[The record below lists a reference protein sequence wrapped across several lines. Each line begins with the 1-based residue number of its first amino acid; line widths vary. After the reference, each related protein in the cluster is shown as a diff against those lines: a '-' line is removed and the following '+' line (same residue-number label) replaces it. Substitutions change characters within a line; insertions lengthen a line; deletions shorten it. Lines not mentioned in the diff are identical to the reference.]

1 MKSKDYGMDHN
12 TSVKRLK
19 ACIFLFC
26 ILIII
31 SIIPENALA
40 SKRKSLPAETVK
52 CNKVLIIPLDS
63 RNQTYSYTKRI
74 VRIYGYQ
81 PVMPPR
87 RMMGN
92 ISEYEDAFKKQ
103 WNIWLW
109 LNHNLD
115 GNCGI
120 LILSVDSLVYGGLLE
135 SRTSPIDMQQA
146 MNNVKLVKII
156 KKKYPSLKILAFTS
170 IPRKEAQRRE
180 RNLAVNLELLSF
192 VKEGTI
198 DFLSIS
204 GDDVTDI
211 EKQVAEIARLK
222 EFISSNRVGDRVL
235 ISDVDRIRLG
245 IDESAMVIFTRY
257 MNRMK
262 KTKPKVYVEYRDI
275 TAARVDIDRYS
286 ATPIMSLAID
296 MIDAIGGETVYDKSK
311 ADLVLAV
318 NHPSSKFSD
327 ENFISR
333 IVDLIGKKPVTIG
346 DLSNRDEKANF
357 FRKLYEAGIFP
368 QLAGYA
374 TWGMGTNTLGTS
386 LCMGCSYLSI
396 ETGSTLAQFLSF
408 LYERM
413 LADYIYLNNI
423 HLSLA
428 RKTGIPAYSLKRMSE
443 QEEETAVNITM
454 DEITANLKELG
465 IRCSEVMLKNKGENR
480 KKSDVRFI
488 PLSPEE
494 SSFELQEGRIVEFE
508 VNLGQAGKEN
518 FPWQRE
524 KEFKVVAGPV
534 SFPFH
539 RLFEVNIPVN
549 VEFIDKLNREN

>member
-1 MKSKDYGMDHN
+1 MFYFILFLP
-12 TSVKRLK
+12 VVL
-19 ACIFLFC
+19 IF
-26 ILIII
+26 
-31 SIIPENALA
+31 
-40 SKRKSLPAETVK
+40 SLPVSASGEKANSKKTIH
-52 CNKVLIIPLDS
+52 CNKVLIIPLDA

-74 VRIYGYQ
+74 VRIYGYE
-81 PVMPPR
+81 PLMPPR

-135 SRTSPIDMQQA
+135 SRNSPVDTQKA
-146 MNNVKLVKII
+146 LNNVRLIKII
-156 KKKYPSLKILAFTS
+156 RKKYPSLRILAFTS
-170 IPRKEAQRRE
+170 IPRKEAQKRE

-211 EKQVAEIARLK
+211 EKQVAEIAELK
-222 EFISSNRVGDRVL
+222 EIIKKNGITDRVL

-245 IDESAMVIFTRY
+245 IDESAMVIFSRF
-257 MNRMK
+257 MNSRK
-262 KTKPKVYVEYRDI
+262 KAKPKVYVEYRDI

-296 MIDAIGGETVYDKSK
+296 MIDAVGAETVYDKNR

-318 NHPSSKFSD
+318 NHPSKKYSD
-327 ENFISR
+327 EDFVSR
-333 IVDLIGKKPVTIG
+333 IVNLIEKKPVTLG
-346 DLSNRDEKANF
+346 DLSNRDEKADF
-357 FRKLYEAGIFP
+357 FRKLYETGIFP

-396 ETGSTLAQFLSF
+396 KDETSFEQFLSF

-428 RKTGIPAYSLKRMSE
+428 RKTGIPAYSLKRMPDD
-443 QEEETAVNITM
+443 EEETAIVETT
-454 DEITANLKELG
+454 DEIVSNLKELG
-465 IRCSEVMLKNKGENR
+465 ISCSETAAGNKNRGMNEG
-480 KKSDVRFI
+480 DIRFI

-494 SSFELQEGRIVEFE
+494 TSRNISLSRLLEFE
-508 VNLGQAGKEN
+508 VTPGKDGMEN
-518 FPWQRE
+518 PLNRRIGA
-524 KEFKVVAGPV
+524 FKVTAGPV

-549 VEFIDKLNREN
+549 VEFIDKSNREN

>member
-1 MKSKDYGMDHN
+1 M
-12 TSVKRLK
+12 
-19 ACIFLFC
+19 F
-26 ILIII
+26 
-31 SIIPENALA
+31 SIILFLPVVLVFSHPA
-40 SKRKSLPAETVK
+40 SASGEKDNSKKKIHCNTVI
-52 CNKVLIIPLDS
+52 IIPLDS

-74 VRIYGYQ
+74 VRIYGYE
-81 PVMPPR
+81 PLMPPR
-87 RMMGN
+87 KMMGN

-103 WNIWLW
+103 WNIWFW

-115 GNCGI
+115 GKCEI

-135 SRTSPIDMQQA
+135 SRNSPIDKQRA
-146 MNNVKLVKII
+146 LNNVRLIEII

-180 RNLAVNLELLSF
+180 RNLAVNMELLGF
-192 VKEGTI
+192 VKDGII

-211 EKQVAEIARLK
+211 EKQVAEIACLK
-222 EFISSNRVGDRVL
+222 DIIRKDGTGERIL
-235 ISDVDRIRLG
+235 ISDVDRIKLG
-245 IDESAMVIFTRY
+245 VDESAMVIFTRFI
-257 MNRMK
+257 NSRK

-275 TAARVDIDRYS
+275 TAARVDIDHYS

-296 MIDAIGGETVYDKSK
+296 MIDAVGGETVYNREK

-318 NHPSSKFSD
+318 NHPSSKYSD

-333 IVDLIGKKPVTIG
+333 IVNLIAKKPVTIG

-357 FRKLYEAGIFP
+357 FRKLYETGIFP

-396 ETGSTLAQFLSF
+396 KDETSFKQFLSF

-428 RKTGIPAYSLKRMSE
+428 GKTGIPAYSLKRMSE
-443 QEEETAVNITM
+443 REEETVVNITT
-454 DEITANLKELG
+454 DEIVSNLRELG
-465 IRCSEVMLKNKGENR
+465 IHCCKIMQEDQGKKGKNREIN
-480 KKSDVRFI
+480 FI

-494 SSFELQEGRIVEFE
+494 SSYMMPVGRLLEFE
-508 VNLGQAGKEN
+508 VNTGKSGEN
-518 FPWQRE
+518 YYLWKGTNR
-524 KEFKVVAGPV
+524 FKVIAGPV
-534 SFPFH
+534 TFPFH